1 MALAVSFTTHGSPAR
16 KLFGRF
22 TLIAVA
28 LLAQLILLLGLSYRP
43 HALTQVINTN
53 NNNNHFWNSRPAVPP
68 YKDTSSSND
77 PPIIASDSAEETA
90 KHAAVTTN
98 PNAESGAG
106 TKKKPATRKKRPGVV
121 AKPPPKAA
129 AGRKKILPTN
139 LRDRP
144 WTKATT
150 GDPLIATRLCGDDGR
165 LPVAADLAPIAA
177 TAGAAHGAG
186 ALVLPGVS
194 HDHLVPGTQRSRG
207 PKILLRTRDAVCAWL
222 VVVDFGDAAAA
233 APWFGNISVVAS
245 GPDVAKN
252 NGGSVDDN
260 NRKRN
265 DDENANG
272 DGNEVSTDNANADI
286 DNNGSDTNDGNGGET
301 GNSDGNHETAIADA
315 ADRGDGNGDGKSIG
329 TSDSVSNSDGN
340 GEAQGNGNNGGN
352 SNANDNGTGDA
363 NSNSDANDSGNSASA
378 VAADGDRSGN
388 GNDSGSNEVAAN
400 GESKS
405 DENAKG
411 NGEVAANGES
421 NSDGNASGNIE
432 ATANLSTLT
441 PLTFPPVAVGWPP
454 DSVDL
459 KAEGE
464 NYTVVFD
471 TSQQYVI
478 VNGRDSEVSYRIY
491 NVTIDLR
498 DPDSYQLEVVL
509 EYMDYLWNY
518 EDPAHV
524 YWAPTP
530 LPIFMN
536 RDSLTL
542 LPSSLRLLA
551 NDPVTHP
558 QITYESFAA
567 LPLCSNG
574 NHRGRWVPSA
584 HLGFA
589 PTLRMHVPSD
599 MNENSNVD
607 YDKSPLLLQ
616 NYDDAV
622 WVPYDCRY
630 AARTY
635 DSWRDRC
642 LLKHHPYVHYFGDS
656 NIRRGLKALA
666 SGGRWCKIW
675 YSEDSSQC
683 QCSDWHLDIE
693 GLAPDREDNLL
704 RILSADDARNSP
716 PDASSP
722 PPPTPVAYAFLWK
735 GLNSWGPNWSAAVD
749 LTAQQQRLT
758 NILPGAAQLA
768 MHAPTAVIISLTNW
782 DAAYGSLA
790 EFLLSLPVLVAHLR
804 ETYTARG
811 VPIVWRTGQHFAGRA
826 DQVDADGAAQG
837 KQPRRFSR
845 ARVRAFDAAAERAL
859 VDGLGA
865 VTWDVRAIGAALRP
879 KGRERAAQCDSGHAG
894 RDLVDTENTLLMN
907 VLCNP

>member
-1 MALAVSFTTHGSPAR
+1 MALAVSSHGSSTR

-68 YKDTSSSND
+68 YKGTSSDD

-90 KHAAVTTN
+90 KHAAVTAN
-98 PNAESGAG
+98 PNAQPAAGA
-106 TKKKPATRKKRPGVV
+106 KKKPASRKKRPGVGV
-121 AKPPPKAA
+121 GKPTSKAA
-129 AGRKKILPTN
+129 AGRKKTLPTN

-144 WTKATT
+144 WTKPTAA
-150 GDPLIATRLCGDDGR
+150 DPLIATRLCGDDGR

-177 TAGAAHGAG
+177 TEGAAHGAG

-194 HDHLVPGTQRSRG
+194 HAHLVPGTQQSREPKIRLRSRD
-207 PKILLRTRDAVCAWL
+207 RVCAWL

-233 APWFGNISVVAS
+233 APWFANRSSVAS
-245 GPDVAKN
+245 GSDPGKASG
-252 NGGSVDDN
+252 NGGVDDN

-265 DDENANG
+265 DDGHANGNGNDGSDDNANG
-272 DGNEVSTDNANADI
+272 HSNDS
-286 DNNGSDTNDGNGGET
+286 NNNSSDGNGGENGNGD
-301 GNSDGNHETAIADA
+301 GNSTNGDADSKVNDDGKDDGNSNDA
-315 ADRGDGNGDGKSIG
+315 ADTSSIGDGASREQANKDENGNTEVKGDGNGHN
-329 TSDSVSNSDGN
+329 DSN
-340 GEAQGNGNNGGN
+340 GNGND
-352 SNANDNGTGDA
+352 S
-363 NSNSDANDSGNSASA
+363 DSGNSAA
-378 VAADGDRSGN
+378 
-388 GNDSGSNEVAAN
+388 AAN
-400 GESKS
+400 GNS
-405 DENAKG
+405 NG
-411 NGEVAANGES
+411 NGSDSSNSEAAANV
-421 NSDGNASGNIE
+421 NAP
-432 ATANLSTLT
+432 T

-454 DSVDL
+454 DSADL

-498 DPDSYQLEVVL
+498 DPDAYQLQVIL
-509 EYMDYLWNY
+509 EYTDYLWNY
-518 EDPAHV
+518 EDPVHV
-524 YWAPTP
+524 YWAPTT

-558 QITYESFAA
+558 QITYETFAA

-574 NHRGRWVPSA
+574 NHPGRWVPSA
-584 HLGFA
+584 HLGMA

-599 MNENSNVD
+599 MNENNDID

-666 SGGRWCKIW
+666 SGGRWCKVW

-704 RILSADDARNSP
+704 RITSADDARNFP
-716 PDASSP
+716 PDTNSP

-735 GLNSWGPNWSAAVD
+735 GLNSWGPNWSAAVN
-749 LTAQQQRLT
+749 LAAQQQRLT
-758 NILPGAAQLA
+758 DILPGAAQLA
-768 MHAPTAVIISLTNW
+768 THAPTAVIISLTNW
-782 DAAYGSLA
+782 DAAYGSL
-790 EFLLSLPVLVAHLR
+790 ETFHKSLPVLVAQLK
-804 ETYTARG
+804 ETYVARG

-826 DQVDADGAAQG
+826 DQVDADAAAQG
-837 KQPRRFSR
+837 KEPRRFSR
-845 ARVRAFDAAAERAL
+845 MRVKAFDAAAERAL

-865 VTWDVRAIGAALRP
+865 VTWDVRAMGAALRP